1 MPLFISFSSKGV
13 MLAEMSFSLFAPSAE
28 HSPILSL
35 LNRLDSKTLCCQTL
49 ASVGTLLS
57 VTLAVGTVGTLAC
70 VGTLLSRLKDT
81 VVWDTG

>member
-1 MPLFISFSSKGV
+1 

-49 ASVGTLLS
+49 ASVGTL
-57 VTLAVGTVGTLAC
+57 AVGTVGTLAC